1 MLSTQDAFRKFRSR
15 LELNRK
21 EQEDASRRQKEVR
34 EVMDAAFE
42 IEHDFLTGSYARWT
56 KTKPLKDVDI
66 FCVLAKKH
74 RHYRDQAP
82 SVLLG
87 DVEKALVKR
96 YGGAH
101 VSQQRRSC
109 TVDFGVTAVEDRTDY
124 KVMSVDVVPA
134 FTKASHYEDSRYDD
148 VWLDGNEPKNSLR
161 QGGRSSTGLQ
171 RRMEGSRSDD
181 EKVEQPARQ
190 ADHAVLPHRGHGAR
204 HSEAQA
210 GGGDYRREM
219 QAFFATLADRIHET
233 WQDPPA
239 WVLPSATPWI
249 LRQSRTHN
257 KHFAPQNTRQQMR
270 YVWSETESMA
280 TRYTRGEPARAIIPA
295 LVVDLK
301 VCIDHVYTSRT
312 GLNVFVS
319 RTA

>member
-21 EQEDASRRQKEVR
+21 EQKDASRRQKEVR
-34 EVMDAAFE
+34 QVMDAAFE

-66 FCVLAKKH
+66 FFVLAKKH

-134 FTKASHYEDSRYDD
+134 FTKASHYEIPDTTTSGWTETNPRIHYD
-148 VWLDGNEPKNSLR
+148 K
-161 QGGRSSTGLQ
+161 
-171 RRMEGSRSDD
+171 
-181 EKVEQPARQ
+181 
-190 ADHAVLPHRGHGAR
+190 AV
-204 HSEAQA
+204 EAQRA
-210 GGGDYRREM
+210 YSDEWKGLVRMMKRWNNQRDKPITPSFLIEVAALDILKPSWGGDYRREM

-233 WQDPPA
+233 WQDPAGLGPPVSDTMDAQKIQNAQQELRAAERQAADAIRLERDGKFGDALRA
-239 WVLPSATPWI
+239 W
-249 LRQSRTHN
+249 RTLLGPL
-257 KHFAPQNTRQQMR
+257 FPL
-270 YVWSETESMA
+270 S
-280 TRYTRGEPARAIIPA
+280 
-295 LVVDLK
+295 
-301 VCIDHVYTSRT
+301 
-312 GLNVFVS
+312 
-319 RTA
+319 